1 MGGGWVGV
9 KTWILVLSFKPKLNN
24 FPMYI
29 YKNLFLFYNLD
40 FRIVSFIKKKEKRE
54 RYIFQISKASIKF
67 WKALLIVWVLSKA
80 YVSLSI
86 APMSEFWQRKLTA
99 EINLCWQSDLDCG
112 GGGEITVSEGLHI
125 SYS

>member
-1 MGGGWVGV
+1 MDHIILVRKAHIPNFRPLVPSLHVKKFVVGGGWVGV

-67 WKALLIVWVLSKA
+67 
-80 YVSLSI
+80 
-86 APMSEFWQRKLTA
+86 
-99 EINLCWQSDLDCG
+99 
-112 GGGEITVSEGLHI
+112 
-125 SYS
+125 